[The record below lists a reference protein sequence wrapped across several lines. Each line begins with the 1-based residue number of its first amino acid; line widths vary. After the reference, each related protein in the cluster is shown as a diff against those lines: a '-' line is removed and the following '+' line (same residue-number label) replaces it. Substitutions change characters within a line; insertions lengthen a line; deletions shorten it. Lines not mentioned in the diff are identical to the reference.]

1 MIFQFS
7 FFSYK
12 SLETREYFSRRDKN
26 LLDLLMIPRNDPLRK
41 EKKNLR
47 PDFKFFDCSNPPPP
61 PPPPSCYEPCN
72 LSIGGRFSLAR
83 RTKGSFTCEQR
94 KRHLIRKAADEIS
107 SLYPVSSIWPF
118 WGTPILRG
126 LADRRRQPGDR
137 EVNEFPGRM
146 IGRATVEKGTGEV
159 GGREG
164 KGRKGKERRR
174 KGGGMA
180 ARGTK
185 EEAVPQQEH
194 AYLACIDYLPW
205 VNSIANRRN
214 ALLLHLYSSL
224 SWVVGP
230 RQGSNWRI
238 CWLSK
243 GRLVSPSTL
252 RNFDAIY
259 YAGSTCYFSS
269 PLSRYLLNIYIY
281 LFVFC
286 SRKIR

>member
-159 GGREG
+159 GGR
-164 KGRKGKERRR
+164 GREEKGK
-174 KGGGMA
+174 KGGGKGA
-180 ARGTK
+180 
-185 EEAVPQQEH
+185 EWPQEGQRRK
-194 AYLACIDYLPW
+194 LCR
-205 VNSIANRRN
+205 NRN
-214 ALLLHLYSSL
+214 THT
-224 SWVVGP
+224 
-230 RQGSNWRI
+230 WRASTT
-238 CWLSK
+238 CPGLTP
-243 GRLVSPSTL
+243 SPTGVMRCS
-252 RNFDAIY
+252 
-259 YAGSTCYFSS
+259 STCIRRSVGRWPS
-269 PLSRYLLNIYIY
+269 PRVELKNLLTKQGKTRFAFHATEFRRDLLCWIYLLFFFSTFKIFIEYLY
-281 LFVFC
+281 LFVCALF
-286 SRKIR
+286 KKN